1 VREVGAEV
9 VGDDDAD
16 ADAVGLGT
24 GFLVGLALGVLA
36 EAVAVTIGSGIGSV
50 ESTWPW
56 PRALAMSGMLTTPL
70 PSRSLTG
77 VAAFPGDTIKAN
89 PAAATARIKIKPKC
103 ILVGLPR
110 GLPIRLCRPEL
121 DVLDILASIRSKGV
135 SVHSAQQRP
144 ARASDPRLDP
154 V

>member
-1 VREVGAEV
+1 VG
-9 VGDDDAD
+9 DAD
-16 ADAVGLGT
+16 ADAVGVGT
-24 GFLVGLALGVLA
+24 GFLVGLAFGVLA

-56 PRALAMSGMLTTPL
+56 PRALAMSGMLTTPV

-89 PAAATARIKIKPKC
+89 PAAPTARIRVKPKC
-103 ILVGLPR
+103 ILVGLPC
-110 GLPIRLCRPEL
+110 GLPGLLWGLPGLLCRPDL

-135 SVHSAQQRP
+135 SVHSTQQRP